1 MSSFME
7 EKISFASDGFQL
19 QGLLHRAGANGVVVT
34 HPHPLYGGNMFN
46 PVVETIT
53 QTFQH
58 QGYTTLRFDFRGVG
72 NSQGRHD
79 NGTGEKRDV
88 CQALA
93 CLAQIDIEK
102 ICLAGYSFGA
112 WVNAWIRPGDAPVTE
127 MIMVAPPLAFIDF
140 GPIQEIANLKLVVT
154 GSRDDIAPVHMIQE
168 RLPSWNPAARFEII
182 PGADH
187 FFSGYGE
194 ILAST
199 LTAYISE

>member
-1 MSSFME
+1 ME

-19 QGLLHRAGANGVVVT
+19 QGLLHRGGAKGVVVT
-34 HPHPLYGGNMFN
+34 HPHPLYGGSMHN

-53 QTFQH
+53 QTFQ
-58 QGYTTLRFDFRGVG
+58 QAGYTTLRFDFRGVG
-72 NSQGRHD
+72 DSEGRYD

-93 CLAQIDIEK
+93 CLEQIHIEK
-102 ICLAGYSFGA
+102 ISLAGYSFGA
-112 WVNAWIRPGDAPVTE
+112 WVNARIRPGDAWVAE
-127 MIMVAPPLAFIDF
+127 MIMVSPPLAFMDF

-168 RLPSWNPAARFEII
+168 RLPSWNPASRFEVIA
-182 PGADH
+182 GADH

-199 LTAYISE
+199 LAAYISE

>member
-1 MSSFME
+1 ME

-19 QGLLHRAGANGVVVT
+19 QGLLHRAGVNGVVVT
-34 HPHPLYGGNMFN
+34 HPHPLYGGDMYN

-53 QTFQH
+53 KTFQR

-72 NSQGRHD
+72 NSQGRYD
-79 NGTGEKRDV
+79 QGNGEKRDV

-93 CLAQIDIEK
+93 CLAHINIER

-112 WVNAWIRPGDAPVTE
+112 WVNAQIHPGDAPVTE
-127 MIMVAPPLAFIDF
+127 MILVSPPLAFIDF
-140 GPIQEIANLKLVVT
+140 GSIQEIANLKLVVT

-168 RLPSWNPAARFEII
+168 RLPSWNPTSRFEII

-187 FFSGYGE
+187 FFSGYAG

-199 LTAYISE
+199 LMEYI